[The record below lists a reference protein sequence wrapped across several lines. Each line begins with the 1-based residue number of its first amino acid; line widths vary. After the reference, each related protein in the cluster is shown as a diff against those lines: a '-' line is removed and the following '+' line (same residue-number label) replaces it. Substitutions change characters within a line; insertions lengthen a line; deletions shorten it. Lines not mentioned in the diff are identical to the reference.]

1 MDEVVLVK
9 LTGVFA
15 LQYTVWAALWVAWN
29 VFIICFYLDV
39 GGLSKVR
46 LSKFLWAKCY
56 ITQISAGSGGLLCTV
71 MNASIFFK
79 VMAAGIWGV
88 KADLY
93 SSATPLVSLGGA
105 QTLTM

>member
-1 MDEVVLVK
+1 MK
-9 LTGVFA
+9 LTGVSA

-46 LSKFLWAKCY
+46 LSKFLWAECY
-56 ITQISAGSGGLLCTV
+56 VSHISAGSRGLLCTV
-71 MNASIFFK
+71 MNAFIFFK
-79 VMAAGIWGV
+79 VMAAGMCGV
-88 KADLY
+88 QADLY

-105 QTLTM
+105 QTLKM